1 MGWETAC
8 LQGYTSRDMSNYD
21 EDMEYE
27 ERAEYV
33 VVRANDPKRGT
44 RKPSYMP
51 PPPQNQPPGDARRI
65 SFEPPPSLGREIKNF
80 TLVSKPAYLK
90 FHRNVDQFLA

>member
-8 LQGYTSRDMSNYD
+8 LQGYTSRDMSNYE

-33 VVRANDPKRGT
+33 VVRANVPKRGT

-51 PPPQNQPPGDARRI
+51 PPPPDQPQVDARVFI
-65 SFEPPPSLGREIKNF
+65 LSLLHL
-80 TLVSKPAYLK
+80 LVVRSRTSL
-90 FHRNVDQFLA
+90 